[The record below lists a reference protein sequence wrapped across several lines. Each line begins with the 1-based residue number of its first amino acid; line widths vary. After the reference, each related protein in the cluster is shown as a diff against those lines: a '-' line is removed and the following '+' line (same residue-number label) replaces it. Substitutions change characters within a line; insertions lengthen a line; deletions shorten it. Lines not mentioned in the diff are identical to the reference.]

1 MNPAH
6 LDVRH
11 GRTLAPDSIQS
22 CVPSI
27 SCSLRQHPLW
37 LDFRC
42 SSKSELFTRQSGS
55 MEYAM
60 AKKTT
65 SGRKP
70 TGAAEITVA
79 EEFVDRDDTPETA
92 TSVTPADE
100 MPAARTKARA
110 KEEQP
115 SNSSVG
121 IADIRK
127 AVAFSNSV
135 GGLDNAIALLQI
147 LKVAKEVQ

>member
-1 MNPAH
+1 
-6 LDVRH
+6 
-11 GRTLAPDSIQS
+11 
-22 CVPSI
+22 
-27 SCSLRQHPLW
+27 
-37 LDFRC
+37 
-42 SSKSELFTRQSGS
+42 
-55 MEYAM
+55 MEFAM
-60 AKKTT
+60 AKKN
-65 SGRKP
+65 SSARKP
-70 TGAAEITVA
+70 GGAAEITDIEDSAVRH
-79 EEFVDRDDTPETA
+79 ETPEA
-92 TSVTPADE
+92 VTSVTPTDE
-100 MPAARTKARA
+100 TPASRTKARV

>member
-1 MNPAH
+1 
-6 LDVRH
+6 
-11 GRTLAPDSIQS
+11 
-22 CVPSI
+22 
-27 SCSLRQHPLW
+27 
-37 LDFRC
+37 
-42 SSKSELFTRQSGS
+42 
-55 MEYAM
+55 M
-60 AKKTT
+60 AKKNMN
-65 SGRKP
+65 GRKP
-70 TGAAEITVA
+70 GGAAEIAV
-79 EEFVDRDDTPETA
+79 VDDSADQHEIPETV
-92 TSVTPADE
+92 TGVTPADE
-100 MPAARTKARA
+100 APASKSRTKV

>member
-1 MNPAH
+1 
-6 LDVRH
+6 
-11 GRTLAPDSIQS
+11 
-22 CVPSI
+22 
-27 SCSLRQHPLW
+27 
-37 LDFRC
+37 
-42 SSKSELFTRQSGS
+42 

-60 AKKTT
+60 AKKNT

-70 TGAAEITVA
+70 GGAPEITDVQDSA
-79 EEFVDRDDTPETA
+79 DQHESPEAVTSATA
-92 TSVTPADE
+92 ADE
-100 MPAARTKARA
+100 TPVTKIRARA

>member
-1 MNPAH
+1 
-6 LDVRH
+6 
-11 GRTLAPDSIQS
+11 
-22 CVPSI
+22 
-27 SCSLRQHPLW
+27 
-37 LDFRC
+37 
-42 SSKSELFTRQSGS
+42 
-55 MEYAM
+55 MEFAM
-60 AKKTT
+60 AKKNT
-65 SGRKP
+65 STRKP
-70 TGAAEITVA
+70 GGAAEITDVQDSA
-79 EEFVDRDDTPETA
+79 ESHETPEAVTA
-92 TSVTPADE
+92 SVAPADE
-100 MPAARTKARA
+100 MPASKTRARA

>member
-1 MNPAH
+1 
-6 LDVRH
+6 
-11 GRTLAPDSIQS
+11 
-22 CVPSI
+22 
-27 SCSLRQHPLW
+27 
-37 LDFRC
+37 
-42 SSKSELFTRQSGS
+42 
-55 MEYAM
+55 MENAM
-60 AKKTT
+60 AKKNT
-65 SGRKP
+65 SARKP
-70 TGAAEITVA
+70 GGATEITDV
-79 EEFVDRDDTPETA
+79 EDSVDRHETPDA
-92 TSVTPADE
+92 VTSVTPADE
-100 MPAARTKARA
+100 TPASKTRARA

>member
-1 MNPAH
+1 
-6 LDVRH
+6 
-11 GRTLAPDSIQS
+11 
-22 CVPSI
+22 
-27 SCSLRQHPLW
+27 
-37 LDFRC
+37 
-42 SSKSELFTRQSGS
+42 
-55 MEYAM
+55 M
-60 AKKTT
+60 ARKNA

-70 TGAAEITVA
+70 GGEAEITDVQDSA
-79 EEFVDRDDTPETA
+79 ESHVSEAVT
-92 TSVTPADE
+92 TSVAPADE
-100 MPAARTKARA
+100 TPARTKARA

-135 GGLDNAIALLQI
+135 GGLENAISLLQI

>member
-1 MNPAH
+1 
-6 LDVRH
+6 
-11 GRTLAPDSIQS
+11 
-22 CVPSI
+22 
-27 SCSLRQHPLW
+27 
-37 LDFRC
+37 
-42 SSKSELFTRQSGS
+42 
-55 MEYAM
+55 M
-60 AKKTT
+60 AKKN
-65 SGRKP
+65 SSARKP
-70 TGAAEITVA
+70 GGAAEITDVEDSA
-79 EEFVDRDDTPETA
+79 VRHETPEAVTN
-92 TSVTPADE
+92 VTPPDE
-100 MPAARTKARA
+100 TPASKTKARA

>member
-1 MNPAH
+1 
-6 LDVRH
+6 
-11 GRTLAPDSIQS
+11 
-22 CVPSI
+22 
-27 SCSLRQHPLW
+27 
-37 LDFRC
+37 
-42 SSKSELFTRQSGS
+42 
-55 MEYAM
+55 M
-60 AKKTT
+60 ARKNT

-70 TGAAEITVA
+70 GGAAESTDVQDSA
-79 EEFVDRDDTPETA
+79 ESLETPEAVT
-92 TSVTPADE
+92 TSVAPIDE
-100 MPAARTKARA
+100 MPASKTKARA

-115 SNSSVG
+115 PNSSVG

>member
-1 MNPAH
+1 
-6 LDVRH
+6 
-11 GRTLAPDSIQS
+11 
-22 CVPSI
+22 
-27 SCSLRQHPLW
+27 
-37 LDFRC
+37 
-42 SSKSELFTRQSGS
+42 

-60 AKKTT
+60 AKKNM
-65 SGRKP
+65 SARKP
-70 TGAAEITVA
+70 GGAAEVA
-79 EEFVDRDDTPETA
+79 AVEDSVERHEVPETV
-92 TSVTPADE
+92 TNVTPVDE
-100 MPAARTKARA
+100 TPASKTKARA

>member
-1 MNPAH
+1 
-6 LDVRH
+6 
-11 GRTLAPDSIQS
+11 
-22 CVPSI
+22 
-27 SCSLRQHPLW
+27 
-37 LDFRC
+37 
-42 SSKSELFTRQSGS
+42 
-55 MEYAM
+55 M
-60 AKKTT
+60 AKKNT
-65 SGRKP
+65 SARKP
-70 TGAAEITVA
+70 GGAAEITDVEDSA
-79 EEFVDRDDTPETA
+79 DRQETPETVS
-92 TSVTPADE
+92 SVTPTDE
-100 MPAARTKARA
+100 TPVSRTRTRA

>member
-1 MNPAH
+1 
-6 LDVRH
+6 
-11 GRTLAPDSIQS
+11 
-22 CVPSI
+22 
-27 SCSLRQHPLW
+27 
-37 LDFRC
+37 
-42 SSKSELFTRQSGS
+42 

-60 AKKTT
+60 AKKNM
-65 SGRKP
+65 SARKP
-70 TGAAEITVA
+70 GGAAEIAVAENSADRPETSEAVTSVTVA
-79 EEFVDRDDTPETA
+79 DDTPA
-92 TSVTPADE
+92 SKS
-100 MPAARTKARA
+100 RARA

-135 GGLDNAIALLQI
+135 GGLDNAITLLQI

>member
-1 MNPAH
+1 
-6 LDVRH
+6 
-11 GRTLAPDSIQS
+11 
-22 CVPSI
+22 
-27 SCSLRQHPLW
+27 
-37 LDFRC
+37 
-42 SSKSELFTRQSGS
+42 
-55 MEYAM
+55 M
-60 AKKTT
+60 AKKNT
-65 SGRKP
+65 SARKP
-70 TGAAEITVA
+70 GGEAKITTVEDSA
-79 EEFVDRDDTPETA
+79 DRHETPEA
-92 TSVTPADE
+92 VTSVTPADE
-100 MPAARTKARA
+100 TPASKTRARV